1 MKQTFAFL
9 SGFAWLGFRSAA
21 AAITQ
26 TEATTETSE
35 AIVTFTTTLTI
46 PQIEKREISKFEYP
60 RNSVGSVT
68 IQLASKAEI
77 EPATN
82 GYTPVRGCVD
92 FKGRGHARV
101 LWCSEDPARLLI
113 TEGDG
118 SDTGDAGCWPMMLDT
133 GGDGGYQQ

>member
-60 RNSVGSVT
+60 RYASQWCPSFGKCASVCKCAGV
-68 IQLASKAEI
+68 AS
-77 EPATN
+77 P
-82 GYTPVRGCVD
+82 
-92 FKGRGHARV
+92 
-101 LWCSEDPARLLI
+101 L
-113 TEGDG
+113 
-118 SDTGDAGCWPMMLDT
+118 
-133 GGDGGYQQ
+133 